1 MLRFVL
7 LLAFALAGCTTP
19 VFRQSDSVAPASP
32 ILPPAATNATPTD
45 AATWLLSS
53 AEIEYVA
60 LFRFAHERWTAA
72 AMDALVDVAGQYRDD
87 PGVLKDNR
95 WRVQAT
101 ETADQL
107 DGAYLWFNPA
117 SPSER
122 FNRFEAAMR
131 RAVERS
137 EIAASALRHA
147 VDENDGLGVEQAV
160 REMQTMQAELDA
172 IAAAFDG
179 VIPLE
184 E

>member
-32 ILPPAATNATPTD
+32 ILPPATTT
-45 AATWLLSS
+45 AAAWLLSS
-53 AEIEYVA
+53 AEVEYVA

-122 FNRFEAAMR
+122 F
-131 RAVERS
+131 
-137 EIAASALRHA
+137 
-147 VDENDGLGVEQAV
+147 
-160 REMQTMQAELDA
+160 
-172 IAAAFDG
+172 
-179 VIPLE
+179 
-184 E
+184 

>member
-32 ILPPAATNATPTD
+32 ILPPATT
-45 AATWLLSS
+45 AAAAWLLSS
-53 AEIEYVA
+53 AEVEYVA

-95 WRVQAT
+95 WRVQAA

-122 FNRFEAAMR
+122 FDRFEAAMR

-179 VIPLE
+179 MIPLE

>member
-32 ILPPAATNATPTD
+32 ILPPATT
-45 AATWLLSS
+45 AAAAWLLSS
-53 AEIEYVA
+53 AEVEYVA

-122 FNRFEAAMR
+122 FDRFEAEMR

-179 VIPLE
+179 MIPLE